1 MKSWGLRKLIFR
13 THLGSRDIKT
23 KGIMLV
29 IIYHLLPKD
38 LLVSLET
45 RLFKNVLVRKH
56 LYILNINNE
65 VTEIFTSGPMVS
77 FRGPRK
83 FGSYLARVKLHLIKD
98 HLDNLNVMVS
108 VVKSV
113 HMLQKQKHFP
123 VQLLSQSL
131 KLTMTLTAMRKA

>member
-29 IIYHLLPKD
+29 IIYHLLSKD

-45 RLFKNVLVRKH
+45 RSFKNVLVRKH

-65 VTEIFTSGPMVS
+65 VAEIFTSGPMVS

-83 FGSYLARVKLHLIKD
+83 FGSYLARVKLHLMKD
-98 HLDNLNVMVS
+98 QLDNLNVS

-123 VQLLSQSL
+123 VHLLSQSI
-131 KLTMTLTAMRKA
+131 KLTMTLTAMIKA

>member
-83 FGSYLARVKLHLIKD
+83 FGSYLARVKLHLMKD
-98 HLDNLNVMVS
+98 QLDNLNVS

-123 VQLLSQSL
+123 VQLLSQSI
-131 KLTMTLTAMRKA
+131 KLTMTLTAMIKA

>member
-1 MKSWGLRKLIFR
+1 MKSWGLRKLSFR

-45 RLFKNVLVRKH
+45 RLSKNVLVRKH

-83 FGSYLARVKLHLIKD
+83 FGSYLARVKLHFIKD
-98 HLDNLNVMVS
+98 QLDNLNVS

-123 VQLLSQSL
+123 VQLLSQSI
-131 KLTMTLTAMRKA
+131 KLTMTLTAMIKA